1 MNTIFLYLWL
11 FFLPPPQG
19 CLKIDIILLGDLSGS
34 VDDKEYFVANAFSAF
49 VDRFELDS
57 NTMKIG
63 VMVFESEPYILSH
76 LTVSK
81 GQLFTSI
88 DYIRNNDLSGTTDL
102 GQAINVAWNE
112 FTLYGRSGARK
123 MLIIVSDGG
132 VDNKSDTSS
141 LIKQMQKQTD
151 IEVCGI
157 YIDTY
162 SGDADYMMDISEPY
176 CYVSTGYG
184 LLVSELAKLDICI

>member
-1 MNTIFLYLWL
+1 MKALLINLWL
-11 FFLPPPQG
+11 AFMVPEQG

-34 VDDKEYFVANAFSAF
+34 VDDKEYFVANVFGAF

-57 NTMKIG
+57 NTVKIG

-76 LTVSK
+76 LTDNK
-81 GQLFTSI
+81 GQLLTSI
-88 DYIRNNDLSGTTDL
+88 NYIRNNDLSGTTQL
-102 GQAINVAWNE
+102 GKAIKVAWNE
-112 FTLYGRSGARK
+112 FTLYGRADARK

-132 VDNKSDTSS
+132 VDSKKDTSS
-141 LIKQMQKQTD
+141 LIKQMKVQTD

-162 SGDADYMMDISEPY
+162 SGDSDYMMDISDQY
-176 CYVSTGYG
+176 CYVSTGYN
-184 LLVSELAKLDICI
+184 LLVQELERLDLCL